1 MQIEECAMG
10 TKCAPTFLNIFM
22 EIFEEN
28 YIYHLIKEKCKLY
41 LTYTDGIFLIWTRTL
56 FNKFIDKINKSIH
69 RLNLISIIQ
78 ATA

>member
-1 MQIEECAMG
+1 MCTYFPQHFYG
-10 TKCAPTFLNIFM
+10 NIL
-22 EIFEEN
+22 EN

-41 LTYTDGIFLIWTRTL
+41 LTYTDGIFLIWTGTL
-56 FNKFIDKINKSIH
+56 FNKFIDKINESIH